1 MTPFTLHDLQCFDA
15 VVRKGGFQA
24 AAGVLHRSH
33 PAVFA
38 AVARLER
45 QLGLRLLDRTGYRV
59 RATDAGL
66 SLQRRAQTLLR
77 EIDAV
82 EVHARHLALGAE
94 TELRVVIGDLCPRP
108 LALRLLSTFF
118 AQYPGT
124 RLHLHYDAVG
134 GPWERLFD
142 DEADLILHRIDKTDP
157 RLEWVDLATVSLL
170 PVVAPRFLPFPITRS
185 ISPQQM
191 REFTQCII
199 RDTARHSPDR
209 SHFVVEGAQQ
219 CTVADH
225 QMKKEVVLE
234 GIAWGHLPR
243 FMIEEELRL
252 GRLLPITGRHFP
264 GVTEELVA
272 ARRSDKPHGPIANRL
287 WKEIQGEADQLRGA
301 LGPAGGTSR
310 RRRSK
315 RP

>member
-24 AAGVLHRSH
+24 AAAVLHRSH

-66 SLQRRAQTLLR
+66 SLQRRAQSLLR
-77 EIDAV
+77 EINAV
-82 EVHARHLALGAE
+82 EVHARHLGLGAE

-108 LALRLLSTFF
+108 LALSLLSTFF
-118 AQYPGT
+118 GQHPGT
-124 RLHLHYDAVG
+124 RLHLHYEAVG

-142 DEADLILHRIDKTDP
+142 DEADLIFHRIDKTDP

-185 ISPQQM
+185 ISPEQM
-191 REFTQCII
+191 RELTQCII

-209 SHFVVEGAQQ
+209 SHFVVEGAPQ

-225 QMKKEVVLE
+225 QMKKEVVLA
-234 GIAWGHLPR
+234 GIAWGHLPS

-252 GRLLPITGRHFP
+252 GRLLPISGRHFP

-287 WKEIQGEADQLRGA
+287 WETIQARARELRGA
-301 LGPAGGTSR
+301 IGPAKASR
-310 RRRSK
+310 RRRGR